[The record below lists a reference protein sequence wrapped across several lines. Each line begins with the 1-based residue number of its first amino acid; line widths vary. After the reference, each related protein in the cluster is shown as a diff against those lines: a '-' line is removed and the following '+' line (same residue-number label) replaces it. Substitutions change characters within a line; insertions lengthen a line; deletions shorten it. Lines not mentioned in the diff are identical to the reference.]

1 MAQVIID
8 VRQWQSMF
16 DLRTGQKLEDDTP
29 TIRMIQGLLDRHPYP
44 GDIDIQ
50 SNRWVSDAALDL
62 ISIYEPRLVCL
73 SYAQQYFSSRFS
85 QLTQQ
90 EYKDQLGQVF
100 TEVERFVEES
110 GYTPVIVGTGD
121 MTELEGEMD
130 LSRLDGLAMS
140 SAWSARYA
148 GLIEHSER
156 DLEYVKGLPHME
168 RIVSR
173 DEWTSLFE
181 GIPHNPEDI
190 PDYLLVA
197 DPGWTF
203 RTATTS
209 LRRAVRIPGENFTVP
224 VATDLGVVDDIT
236 SLRGLIE
243 QNLENTRIALIVI
256 EGVGMQNFLKPHMPC
271 SNGKG
276 WFYYEP
282 GESQYLTAPSPTPAR
297 SATSSSRVAAKPF
310 STNSPSAA
318 AVNSDGRA
326 SLRRFLGGFA
336 TGMSELM
343 TDWSLIYHRSFVA
356 VNASKLIG
364 PHALPFSCPSSNLDP
379 LVRGA
384 GRRGRLRNTLRT

>member
-62 ISIYEPRLVCL
+62 ISLYEPRLVCL

-203 RTATTS
+203 RTATTY
-209 LRRAVRIPGENFTVP
+209 LRRAVRIPGVNSTIP
-224 VATDLGVVDDIT
+224 VATDLGVVNDIT
-236 SLRGLIE
+236 GLRSLIE
-243 QNLENTRIALIVI
+243 QNLDNTRIALIVI
-256 EGVGMQNFLKPHMPC
+256 EGVGAQNFSRPYMPC

-282 GESQYLTAPSPTPAR
+282 GESQYLTMTTGAHQVFTY
-297 SATSSSRVAAKPF
+297 SSGYFGYLNTEEYEEYPF
-310 STNSPSAA
+310 SGLLTEEPQHTLGSDFSGRSI
-318 AVNSDGRA
+318 AVGNRSMFTHMVYGADICVEC
-326 SLRRFLGGFA
+326 FA
-336 TGMSELM
+336 RNLYNHGNMAV
-343 TDWSLIYHRSFVA
+343 IHRE
-356 VNASKLIG
+356 K
-364 PHALPFSCPSSNLDP
+364 
-379 LVRGA
+379 
-384 GRRGRLRNTLRT
+384 